1 MHTHSMPSPTIYT
14 RTHTQTQTNILICI
28 PLNQFLIDLI
38 HQMVRSVMQGEYKA
52 AASFPLVLDSHS
64 GPVSVDASLKQTS
77 YSHPIHRFTHTHTVP
92 RHSHGPN
99 YINTSPLFSSIL

>member
-1 MHTHSMPSPTIYT
+1 MPSPTIYT

-77 YSHPIHRFTHTHTVP
+77 YSHPIHRFSHTHTQYLDTVMAL
-92 RHSHGPN
+92 
-99 YINTSPLFSSIL
+99 ITSTPHLCFLPSCEH